1 MVSCR
6 RGARIENLEMKMSRE
21 ELIRRLAEADRIR
34 AVLRKATLEWR
45 AIGEQVLKGRPR
57 GPERPHHGSP
67 PRR

>member
-1 MVSCR
+1 
-6 RGARIENLEMKMSRE
+6 MKMSRE

-57 GPERPHHGSP
+57 GPERPDHGSP